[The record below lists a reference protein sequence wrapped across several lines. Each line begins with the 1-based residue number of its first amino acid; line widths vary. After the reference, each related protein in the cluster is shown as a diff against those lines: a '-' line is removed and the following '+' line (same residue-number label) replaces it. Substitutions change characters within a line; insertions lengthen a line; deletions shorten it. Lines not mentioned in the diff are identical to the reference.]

1 MDEIN
6 RNNFIL
12 KINKE
17 VNNIN
22 YLIQN
27 LLKLSKFDVNAVKYN
42 NKIVSIKKIID
53 NVYDKIS
60 ILCDLKNIEI
70 EINYINAFDLY
81 CDESW
86 QTEAITNI
94 VKNAIENSKEY
105 DKVIINIDDN
115 KAYSLVEIINN
126 GEILENDINKI
137 FERFY
142 TGNIYKEN
150 STGIGLSLAKSIVEK
165 NNGKICVNQDSGKVI
180 FQIKYFK

>member
-1 MDEIN
+1 MNKLREIEK
-6 RNNFIL
+6 

-70 EINYINAFDLY
+70 KINYI
-81 CDESW
+81 
-86 QTEAITNI
+86 
-94 VKNAIENSKEY
+94 KN
-105 DKVIINIDDN
+105 
-115 KAYSLVEIINN
+115 
-126 GEILENDINKI
+126 
-137 FERFY
+137 
-142 TGNIYKEN
+142 
-150 STGIGLSLAKSIVEK
+150 
-165 NNGKICVNQDSGKVI
+165 
-180 FQIKYFK
+180 